1 MGIDLK
7 TKYTEDLLER
17 NKEIEI
23 LSPIIENVNSS
34 LVLAVNAPWGTGKTT
49 FVELWR
55 DYLENKGLKVIFFNA
70 WETDFAEDPLIAL
83 ISTLDKWVQSLDDGY
98 FKHKV
103 WSDFKQKLVPKILKR
118 SAIAGAKLATAG
130 ILDIEKDYEKI
141 LSDLSGEITGDLID
155 KFNEKSQ
162 AITQFKDVI
171 KKVLDKLPEYQQNLI
186 IFIDELDRCRPTYA
200 IELLERIKHLFDIE
214 RLVFI
219 LSTDTEQLA
228 HSICAVYG
236 NDFDAK
242 KYLDRFIDLDYSLKE
257 PNLKKYIESQFESL
271 SITKFYENQRDGTY
285 YQEFVV
291 MLIFFLAKRL
301 RLKLRDINLLI
312 TRLVLVWS
320 IPDRKSISETILIIL
335 IILREYNYKLYKN
348 YQLNPKDIT
357 PVIEF
362 LADGISEIEFTS
374 EKEHAQETYMDV
386 FIQVASVLIAYSEEH
401 SEEKI
406 NGLCDYCMTL
416 ILSSYQNLED
426 KDNRLRYHKTN
437 LENTILAE
445 RKKLNWN
452 YPSRFNFMSTITE
465 YIELLH
471 RAKIN

>member
-7 TKYTEDLLER
+7 MKYTQDLLER
-17 NKEIEI
+17 DKEIEI

-103 WSDFKQKLVPKILKR
+103 WNDFKQKLVPKLLKR
-118 SAIAGAKLATAG
+118 SAMAGAKLATAG

-141 LSDLSGEITGDLID
+141 FSDLFGEITGDLID

-171 KKVLDKLPEYQQNLI
+171 KKVLDKLPEQQHNLI

-200 IELLERIKHLFDIE
+200 IELLERIKHLFSVE

-228 HSICAVYG
+228 HSIRAVYG
-236 NDFDAK
+236 NEFDAK
-242 KYLDRFIDLDYSLKE
+242 KYLNRFVDLDYSLKE
-257 PNLKKYIESQFESL
+257 PDLKKYIKKQFTSL
-271 SITKFYENQRDGTY
+271 FIDDY
-285 YQEFVV
+285 YNERRNGGDQQDE
-291 MLIFFLAKRL
+291 LISFTLFMANTFNF
-301 RLKLRDINLLI
+301 KLRDINFLI
-312 TRLVLVWS
+312 TRIKLVLSS
-320 IPDRKSISETILIIL
+320 IPHNSFILTPILITLLTLRHYNETLYREYKQNPKLSQQVINFIVQSEILKNEDMEFYVVIL
-335 IILREYNYKLYKN
+335 INI
-348 YQLNPKDIT
+348 
-357 PVIEF
+357 
-362 LADGISEIEFTS
+362 ISYLIIFTDNA
-374 EKEHAQETYMDV
+374 EKEQELITQYESFIESLLKTKYPNVQEVNTGQKLLSRIGEIKSDLRWHNSSGRNLRKIV
-386 FIQVASVLIAYSEEH
+386 F
-401 SEEKI
+401 
-406 NGLCDYCMTL
+406 
-416 ILSSYQNLED
+416 
-426 KDNRLRYHKTN
+426 
-437 LENTILAE
+437 E
-445 RKKLNWN
+445 R
-452 YPSRFNFMSTITE
+452 
-465 YIELLH
+465 IELLH
-471 RAKIN
+471 ELDIN